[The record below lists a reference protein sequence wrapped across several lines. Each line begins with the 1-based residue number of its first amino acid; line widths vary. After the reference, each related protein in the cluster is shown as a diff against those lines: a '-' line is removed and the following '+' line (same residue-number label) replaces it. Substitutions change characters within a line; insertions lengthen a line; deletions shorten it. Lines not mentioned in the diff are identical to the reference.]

1 MKQLWMAKQ
10 RQIVYVLAQVNCAL
24 RCWNFRSK
32 ITQKHIHMQPFHQQF
47 FMFPWHSWFWKFL
60 LTKCCFWCPASNVN
74 GLHEQTRVLV
84 AIFWETCCCYR
95 WKCAGNFISFQ
106 LEQLGYHCR
115 VQVSPNTCHTWVFV
129 DDLLPVKQ
137 PSLTC
142 WCNMMLWYIAAVV
155 ESIWDPLSMQQT
167 RRLTALVQRLVD
179 NYPTVNAESKP
190 TQVVY
195 EWTVVLVTRM

>member
-1 MKQLWMAKQ
+1 MCWHRWTVHWGAEISEAKLP
-10 RQIVYVLAQVNCAL
+10 RNTYTCSRFISSFSCFPDIVDD
-24 RCWNFRSK
+24 
-32 ITQKHIHMQPFHQQF
+32 QK
-47 FMFPWHSWFWKFL
+47 FWKFL